1 MKTFKINNG
10 NELPFLAYGTWKL
23 PNNEETIEI
32 VANAI
37 KSGYRYIDTASAY
50 LNEEYVGKG
59 IKASNI
65 KREELFIAG
74 KLWNEDRGYDN
85 IISACKKTINNLG
98 CEYLDAYLIHW
109 PASPAV
115 HENWE
120 EINNETWKAFEYLYE
135 TGLVKAIG
143 VCNFKINQLQSLIK
157 HCKIKPMINQIEF
170 HPGFMQKDILELCRK
185 SDILIEAWSPL
196 GSGKMLK
203 KEELKNIAAKYN
215 KDVAQICIKWCLEN
229 NVLPISKTKNLE
241 RMKTNQEIEDFSISK
256 EDMEYLNN
264 LPYLG
269 GSGLDS
275 ETITIFN

>member
-85 IISACKKTINNLG
+85 IISACKKTINNLE
-98 CEYLDAYLIHW
+98 CEYLDVYLIHW

-143 VCNFKINQLQSLIK
+143 VCNFKINQLKSLIK

-170 HPGFMQKDILELCRK
+170 HPGFMQKDILELCQK

-203 KEELKNIAAKYN
+203 KEELKNIATKYN